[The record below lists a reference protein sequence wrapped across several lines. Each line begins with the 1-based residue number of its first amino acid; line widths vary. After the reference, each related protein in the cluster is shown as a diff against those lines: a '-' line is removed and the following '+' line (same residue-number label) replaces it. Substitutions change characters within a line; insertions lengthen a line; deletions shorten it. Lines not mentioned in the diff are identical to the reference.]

1 MPWIGAIPIP
11 NLAGQF
17 ILAGFSGHGM
27 PVIYLAAEAVAR
39 MVLDELENGED
50 EEEDE
55 EDEEKEKE
63 EEKEGEGEEGE
74 KERKKRK
81 KKTFEEMGL
90 PGVFEVTRER
100 LEREGNDIL
109 GR

>member
-11 NLAGQF
+11 NLRGQGQF

-27 PVIYLAAEAVAR
+27 PVIYLAAKAVAR
-39 MVLDELENGED
+39 LVLDELENED
-50 EEEDE
+50 EDE
-55 EDEEKEKE
+55 EDEEKK
-63 EEKEGEGEEGE
+63 KEGEGEEEGE
-74 KERKKRK
+74 EERRKKKERKK
-81 KKTFEEMGL
+81 FEEMGL

>member
-1 MPWIGAIPIP
+1 MPWIGAIPHQR
-11 NLAGQF
+11 GQF

-27 PVIYLAAEAVAR
+27 PVIYLAAQAVAR
-39 MVLDELENGED
+39 MVLDELLEDEEVEED
-50 EEEDE
+50 EEE
-55 EDEEKEKE
+55 EKK
-63 EEKEGEGEEGE
+63 GEGE
-74 KERKKRK
+74 KERKKK
-81 KKTFEEMGL
+81 KKERKNFEEMGL

>member
-1 MPWIGAIPIP
+1 MPWIGRIPCP
-11 NLAGQF
+11 NLRGQGQF

-39 MVLDELENGED
+39 MVLDEI
-50 EEEDE
+50 EEE
-55 EDEEKEKE
+55 EEKKK
-63 EEKEGEGEEGE
+63 KEGEGE
-74 KERKKRK
+74 RKK

>member
-1 MPWIGAIPIP
+1 MPWIGPIPIP

-39 MVLDELENGED
+39 MVLDELEN
-50 EEEDE
+50 EEDE
-55 EDEEKEKE
+55 EDEEKEKKK
-63 EEKEGEGEEGE
+63 EEKKGEGE
-74 KERKKRK
+74 KEGKKRK
-81 KKTFEEMGL
+81 KKRFEEMGL

>member
-1 MPWIGAIPIP
+1 MPWIGRIPIP
-11 NLAGQF
+11 NLRGQGQF

-27 PVIYLAAEAVAR
+27 PVIYLAAQAVAR
-39 MVLDELENGED
+39 MVLDELE
-50 EEEDE
+50 
-55 EDEEKEKE
+55 DEEKK
-63 EEKEGEGEEGE
+63 KEGEGEGEGEGE
-74 KERKKRK
+74 KERKKKKERK
-81 KKTFEEMGL
+81 NFEEMGL

>member
-1 MPWIGAIPIP
+1 MPWIGPIPIP

-27 PVIYLAAEAVAR
+27 PVIYLAAQAVAG
-39 MVLDELENGED
+39 MVLDELE
-50 EEEDE
+50 DE
-55 EDEEKEKE
+55 EDEEGE
-63 EEKEGEGEEGE
+63 EEKKGEGEGERRKK
-74 KERKKRK
+74 KERKN
-81 KKTFEEMGL
+81 FEEMGL

>member
-1 MPWIGAIPIP
+1 MPWIGRIPIP
-11 NLAGQF
+11 NLRGQGQF

-27 PVIYLAAEAVAR
+27 PVIYLAAQAVAR
-39 MVLDELENGED
+39 MVLDEIED
-50 EEEDE
+50 EEE
-55 EDEEKEKE
+55 EEKKKGEGEGKGKG
-63 EEKEGEGEEGE
+63 EKEG
-74 KERKKRK
+74 K

>member
-1 MPWIGAIPIP
+1 MPWIGAIP
-11 NLAGQF
+11 NLRGQGQF

-39 MVLDELENGED
+39 MVLDELEN
-50 EEEDE
+50 EEEG
-55 EDEEKEKE
+55 EKK
-63 EEKEGEGEEGE
+63 KEGEGEGEGE

-81 KKTFEEMGL
+81 KKMFEEMGL

>member
-1 MPWIGAIPIP
+1 MPWIGRIP
-11 NLAGQF
+11 NLGGQGQF

-27 PVIYLAAEAVAR
+27 PVIYLAAQAVAR
-39 MVLDELENGED
+39 MVLDEI
-50 EEEDE
+50 EEDE
-55 EDEEKEKE
+55 EDEK
-63 EEKEGEGEEGE
+63 EKEGEGEKTEK
-74 KERKKRK
+74 KERKN
-81 KKTFEEMGL
+81 FEEMGL

>member
-1 MPWIGAIPIP
+1 
-11 NLAGQF
+11 
-17 ILAGFSGHGM
+17 M

-39 MVLDELENGED
+39 MVLDELEDEED

-55 EDEEKEKE
+55 EKK
-63 EEKEGEGEEGE
+63 GEGE
-74 KERKKRK
+74 KERKKK
-81 KKTFEEMGL
+81 KKERKNFEEMGL

>member
-1 MPWIGAIPIP
+1 MPWIGRIP
-11 NLAGQF
+11 NLRGQGQF

-27 PVIYLAAEAVAR
+27 PVIYLAAQAVAR
-39 MVLDELENGED
+39 MVLDELED
-50 EEEDE
+50 EDE
-55 EDEEKEKE
+55 EDEE
-63 EEKEGEGEEGE
+63 EEKKKGE
-74 KERKKRK
+74 KERRK
-81 KKTFEEMGL
+81 KKERKNFEEMGL

>member
-1 MPWIGAIPIP
+1 MPWIGRIPIP
-11 NLAGQF
+11 NLRGQGQF

-39 MVLDELENGED
+39 MVLDELLEN
-50 EEEDE
+50 EEDE

-63 EEKEGEGEEGE
+63 KKKKKEGE

-81 KKTFEEMGL
+81 KKMFEEMGL

>member
-1 MPWIGAIPIP
+1 MPWIGPIPIP

-39 MVLDELENGED
+39 MVLDEIEDED
-50 EEEDE
+50 EEEGE
-55 EDEEKEKE
+55 EDEKKG
-63 EEKEGEGEEGE
+63 EGEGG
-74 KERKKRK
+74 KERKKK
-81 KKTFEEMGL
+81 KKKERKNFEEMGL

>member
-1 MPWIGAIPIP
+1 MPWIGRIP
-11 NLAGQF
+11 NLRGQGQF

-27 PVIYLAAEAVAR
+27 PVIYLAAQAVAR
-39 MVLDELENGED
+39 MVLDELLED
-50 EEEDE
+50 
-55 EDEEKEKE
+55 EDEEKE
-63 EEKEGEGEEGE
+63 EEKKGEGEGG
-74 KERKKRK
+74 KERKKK
-81 KKTFEEMGL
+81 KKERKNFEEMGL

>member
-1 MPWIGAIPIP
+1 MPWIGRIP
-11 NLAGQF
+11 NLRGQGQF

-27 PVIYLAAEAVAR
+27 PVIYLAAKAVAG
-39 MVLDELENGED
+39 MVLDEIEDED
-50 EEEDE
+50 EEE
-55 EDEEKEKE
+55 KEK
-63 EEKEGEGEEGE
+63 KGEGEEE
-74 KERKKRK
+74 RKKERKN
-81 KKTFEEMGL
+81 FEEMGL

>member
-11 NLAGQF
+11 NPRGQGQF

-27 PVIYLAAEAVAR
+27 PVIYLAAKAVAR
-39 MVLDELENGED
+39 MVLDELEDEGDEDEVHDD
-50 EEEDE
+50 EEE
-55 EDEEKEKE
+55 EKK
-63 EEKEGEGEEGE
+63 GEGE
-74 KERKKRK
+74 KERRKTKRK
-81 KKTFEEMGL
+81 KFEEMGL

>member
-1 MPWIGAIPIP
+1 MPWIGRIPIP
-11 NLAGQF
+11 NLRGQGQF

-39 MVLDELENGED
+39 MVLDGLENGDED
-50 EEEDE
+50 DE
-55 EDEEKEKE
+55 E
-63 EEKEGEGEEGE
+63 EEKEGE
-74 KERKKRK
+74 KERKRK
-81 KKTFEEMGL
+81 KERKNFEEMGL

>member
-1 MPWIGAIPIP
+1 MPWIGAIP
-11 NLAGQF
+11 NLRGQGQF

-39 MVLDELENGED
+39 MVLDELED
-50 EEEDE
+50 
-55 EDEEKEKE
+55 
-63 EEKEGEGEEGE
+63 EEGE
-74 KERKKRK
+74 KKKEGGKERKKRK

>member
-1 MPWIGAIPIP
+1 MPWIGRIPIP
-11 NLAGQF
+11 NLRGQGQF

-39 MVLDELENGED
+39 MVLDEIEN
-50 EEEDE
+50 EEEG
-55 EDEEKEKE
+55 EKK
-63 EEKEGEGEEGE
+63 KEGEGQGEGE
-74 KERKKRK
+74 RKK

>member
-1 MPWIGAIPIP
+1 MPWIGRIP
-11 NLAGQF
+11 NLRGQGQF

-27 PVIYLAAEAVAR
+27 PVIYLAAQAVAR
-39 MVLDELENGED
+39 MVLDELLEDED
-50 EEEDE
+50 EEEG
-55 EDEEKEKE
+55 E
-63 EEKEGEGEEGE
+63 EEKKGEGEGG
-74 KERKKRK
+74 KERKKK
-81 KKTFEEMGL
+81 KKERKNFEEMGL

>member
-1 MPWIGAIPIP
+1 MPWIGRIPIP
-11 NLAGQF
+11 NLRGQGQF

-39 MVLDELENGED
+39 MVLDELED
-50 EEEDE
+50 EEDE
-55 EDEEKEKE
+55 EDEKEG
-63 EEKEGEGEEGE
+63 EEKEGEGG
-74 KERKKRK
+74 KERKKKKERK
-81 KKTFEEMGL
+81 KFEEMGL

>member
-11 NLAGQF
+11 NLRGQGQF

-39 MVLDELENGED
+39 MVLDELEDEDEDD
-50 EEEDE
+50 EEE
-55 EDEEKEKE
+55 EKKGERE
-63 EEKEGEGEEGE
+63 EER
-74 KERKKRK
+74 RKK

>member
-1 MPWIGAIPIP
+1 MPWIGRIP
-11 NLAGQF
+11 NLRGQGQF

-39 MVLDELENGED
+39 MVLDELEED
-50 EEEDE
+50 EVHDDE
-55 EDEEKEKE
+55 KK
-63 EEKEGEGEEGE
+63 GEGEE
-74 KERKKRK
+74 KERKKKERK
-81 KKTFEEMGL
+81 NFEEMGL

>member
-1 MPWIGAIPIP
+1 MPWIGRIPIP
-11 NLAGQF
+11 NLRGQGQF

-39 MVLDELENGED
+39 MVLDEM
-50 EEEDE
+50 EE
-55 EDEEKEKE
+55 E
-63 EEKEGEGEEGE
+63 EEKKGEGEE
-74 KERKKRK
+74 ERRKK

>member
-1 MPWIGAIPIP
+1 MPWIGRIP
-11 NLAGQF
+11 NLRGQGQF

-27 PVIYLAAEAVAR
+27 PVIYLAAKAVAG
-39 MVLDELENGED
+39 MVLDEIENEEEDED
-50 EEEDE
+50 EEE
-55 EDEEKEKE
+55 EEKK
-63 EEKEGEGEEGE
+63 GEGEEEGG
-74 KERKKRK
+74 KERKKK
-81 KKTFEEMGL
+81 KKERKNFEEMGL

>member
-1 MPWIGAIPIP
+1 MPWIGPIPIP

-39 MVLDELENGED
+39 MVLDEIEN
-50 EEEDE
+50 EEDE
-55 EDEEKEKE
+55 EDDDEE
-63 EEKEGEGEEGE
+63 EGEEGE
-74 KERKKRK
+74 KERKKKKERK
-81 KKTFEEMGL
+81 NFEEMGL

>member
-1 MPWIGAIPIP
+1 MPWIGTIPIP
-11 NLAGQF
+11 NLRGQGQF

-39 MVLDELENGED
+39 MVLDELED
-50 EEEDE
+50 EEGEGE
-55 EDEEKEKE
+55 GE
-63 EEKEGEGEEGE
+63 EEKEGEE
-74 KERKKRK
+74 ERKKKR

>member
-1 MPWIGAIPIP
+1 MPWIGRIP
-11 NLAGQF
+11 NLRGQGQF

-27 PVIYLAAEAVAR
+27 PVIYLAAQAVAR
-39 MVLDELENGED
+39 MVLDEIENEED
-50 EEEDE
+50 EEEE
-55 EDEEKEKE
+55 EDEKK
-63 EEKEGEGEEGE
+63 GEGGKERRKKKK
-74 KERKKRK
+74 KERKNFK
-81 KKTFEEMGL
+81 EMGL

>member
-1 MPWIGAIPIP
+1 MPWIGRIPIP
-11 NLAGQF
+11 NLRGQGQF

-39 MVLDELENGED
+39 LVLDELENEQ
-50 EEEDE
+50 DE
-55 EDEEKEKE
+55 EDEEKE
-63 EEKEGEGEEGE
+63 EEKEKKKEGEGE

-81 KKTFEEMGL
+81 KKMFEEMGL

>member
-1 MPWIGAIPIP
+1 MPWIGRIP
-11 NLAGQF
+11 NLRGQGQF

-39 MVLDELENGED
+39 MVLDEI
-50 EEEDE
+50 EEDE
-55 EDEEKEKE
+55 EDEEDENKG
-63 EEKEGEGEEGE
+63 EGEGEGE

>member
-1 MPWIGAIPIP
+1 MPWIGRIP
-11 NLAGQF
+11 NPNLRGQGQF

-39 MVLDELENGED
+39 MVLDELEN
-50 EEEDE
+50 EEEG
-55 EDEEKEKE
+55 EKK
-63 EEKEGEGEEGE
+63 KEGEGEKKE
-74 KERKKRK
+74 KK

>member
-1 MPWIGAIPIP
+1 MPWIGRIPIP
-11 NLAGQF
+11 NLRGQGQF

-39 MVLDELENGED
+39 MVLDELE
-50 EEEDE
+50 EEE
-55 EDEEKEKE
+55 EDEEKEE
-63 EEKEGEGEEGE
+63 EEDEEKERR
-74 KERKKRK
+74 RKK

>member
-1 MPWIGAIPIP
+1 MPWIGRIPIP
-11 NLAGQF
+11 NLRGQF

-39 MVLDELENGED
+39 MVLDEMED
-50 EEEDE
+50 
-55 EDEEKEKE
+55 EDEEKK
-63 EEKEGEGEEGE
+63 GEGEEE
-74 KERKKRK
+74 RKKKKERKN
-81 KKTFEEMGL
+81 FEEMGL

>member
-1 MPWIGAIPIP
+1 MPWIGRIP
-11 NLAGQF
+11 NLRGQGQF

-39 MVLDELENGED
+39 MVLDELLENEQDED
-50 EEEDE
+50 DEEEEEEDE
-55 EDEEKEKE
+55 KK
-63 EEKEGEGEEGE
+63 GEGEGE

-81 KKTFEEMGL
+81 KKMFEEMGL